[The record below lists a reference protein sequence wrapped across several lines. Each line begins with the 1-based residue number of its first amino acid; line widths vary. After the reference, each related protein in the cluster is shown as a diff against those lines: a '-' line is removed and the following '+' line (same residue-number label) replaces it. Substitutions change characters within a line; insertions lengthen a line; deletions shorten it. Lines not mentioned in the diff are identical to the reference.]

1 MNSLRDCLW
10 KVLIKLKVKSNAVVC
25 FESSLVK
32 KKKRKPVMQDSGV
45 NGKDEEDEEDKEE
58 EGGVIWVHAG
68 APPHLCPLAYLCIIC
83 GVKPNSSRRRW
94 VCKWSSRQNAS
105 IHESIQESIHESIHG
120 STHPVGRE
128 NDENIMCFSD
138 EKKWI
143 RLLNWWSI
151 ILPDRGT
158 RLLNLLLA
166 VIPRTGGEV

>member
-10 KVLIKLKVKSNAVVC
+10 KVLIKLKVKSNAVIC
-25 FESSLVK
+25 FESSLGKNK
-32 KKKRKPVMQDSGV
+32 KKKPVMQDSGV
-45 NGKDEEDEEDKEE
+45 NGKDEEDKEE

-83 GVKPNSSRRRW
+83 GGKPNSSRRRW
-94 VCKWSSRQNAS
+94 VCKWSSRQDAS
-105 IHESIQESIHESIHG
+105 IHESIHESIHG

-128 NDENIMCFSD
+128 NDDNIMCSSD

-143 RLLNWWSI
+143 RLRNRWSI